1 VDGAHDPPPELR
13 TSPVSHG
20 RPTALVMK
28 LGGTSVGGADRIEAA
43 ASLVASRLD
52 EGPFVVVS
60 AMAGVTDTLLALSR
74 AAREGRAE
82 EVRAAL
88 QEIVARHREAI
99 DALGL
104 GAGATAALQEEV
116 AREAARLESL
126 ATGVGL
132 LGELSARTSDAI
144 CAAGELLSSALV
156 AAALERRGVAAVRVD
171 PRDWMATDGTHGAAL
186 PDEAALAR
194 NAAARL
200 LPERAAGR
208 VVVTGGFVGAGP
220 DGAATTLGR
229 GGSDF
234 SAALLGAALRD
245 AGADVSAI
253 EIWTDVD
260 GILTSDPRIV
270 AGARPVPLVGYAE
283 AAELA
288 FFGAKVLHPATI
300 RPAVARGIPVRVRN
314 TFRPGAAGTTIRA
327 EAPGEGVRALAMR
340 TGVAA
345 LFVGS
350 PRMLLAHG
358 FAARVFSVFE
368 RRGVAVD
375 VIATSEVSISITVDA
390 RAPIALL
397 VRDLEELGEVS
408 VLADLAVVS
417 VVGRRLR
424 STPRVA
430 ARVFGALGDL
440 NVVLISQG
448 ASETNLTFVV
458 EAKDGPEALRR
469 LHRELFEKEAA

>member
-1 VDGAHDPPPELR
+1 MF
-13 TSPVSHG
+13 
-20 RPTALVMK
+20 VMK
-28 LGGTSVGGADRIEAA
+28 FGGTSVGSGERIAGVAE
-43 ASLVASRLD
+43 LVAARLAG
-52 EGPFVVVS
+52 EPFVVVS
-60 AMAGVTDTLLALSR
+60 AMGGVTDALLDLSR
-74 AAREGRAE
+74 AARERD
-82 EVRAAL
+82 RAAAAAAL
-88 QEIVARHREAI
+88 ATLGEKHRAAV

-104 GAGATAALQEEV
+104 GEGAAAALREEI
-116 AREAARLESL
+116 ARELARLESL
-126 ATGVGL
+126 ATGVAL

-144 CAAGELLSSALV
+144 CAAGELLSAALL
-156 AAALERRGVAAVRVD
+156 AAALEKRGVAVARVD
-171 PRDWMATDGTHGAAL
+171 PREWLATDASHGAAT
-186 PDEAALAR
+186 PDEAAI
-194 NAAARL
+194 AANVAKRL

-208 VVVTGGFVGAGP
+208 VVVTGGFVGAAPG
-220 DGAATTLGR
+220 GATTTLGR

-234 SAALLGAALRD
+234 SAALLGAALAD
-245 AGADVSAI
+245 AGAAVESI

-260 GILTSDPRIV
+260 GILTADPRVVAAARIV
-270 AGARPVPLVGYAE
+270 PEVGYAE

-314 TFRPGAAGTTIRA
+314 TFRPEAPGTTVRA
-327 EAPGEGVRALAMR
+327 EAPGAGVRALAMR
-340 TGVAA
+340 SGVVA

-358 FAARVFSVFE
+358 YAARVFSVFE
-368 RRGVAVD
+368 RHAVPVD

-390 RAPIALL
+390 KAPLAEV
-397 VRDLEELGEVS
+397 VRELSAFAEVS
-408 VLADLAVVS
+408 VLRDLAVVS
-417 VVGRRLR
+417 VVGRKLR

-430 ARVFGALGDL
+430 ASVFAALGEI

-458 EAKDGPEALRR
+458 EAKDAPEALRR